1 MHKMKHIFFITL
13 VFPVIFSG
21 CSKKNT
27 NYGTTEKNFQNK
39 HFPRDNEFIMNGGYK
54 IKVPKNPF
62 ISSKEAVEVYNKNS
76 KNSLADVPKVPEN
89 LKKN

>member
-1 MHKMKHIFFITL
+1 MRYIFFITL
-13 VFPVIFSG
+13 VFPIIFSG

-39 HFPRDNEFIMNGGYK
+39 QSPRDNEFIMNGGYK

-62 ISSKEAVEVYNKNS
+62 ISSKKAVEVYTKNS
-76 KNSLADVPKVPEN
+76 KNSLADVPKVLEN
-89 LKKN
+89 LKKS

>member
-1 MHKMKHIFFITL
+1 MRKVKYILFITL
-13 VFPVIFSG
+13 IFPIMFYG
-21 CSKKNT
+21 CSKKSKS
-27 NYGTTEKNFQNK
+27 YGTTEKNFKNK

-62 ISSKEAVEVYNKNS
+62 VSSKEAVEVYNKDN
-76 KNSLADVPKVPEN
+76 KNSLADVPSIPEN

>member
-1 MHKMKHIFFITL
+1 MLIFKNLLIRTL
-13 VFPVIFSG
+13 FDHHFDH
-21 CSKKNT
+21 SKKNT

>member
-1 MHKMKHIFFITL
+1 MRYIFFITL
-13 VFPVIFSG
+13 VFPIIFSG
-21 CSKKNT
+21 YSKKNT

-39 HFPRDNEFIMNGGYK
+39 QSPRDNEFIMNGGYK

-62 ISSKEAVEVYNKNS
+62 ISSKKAVEVYTKNS

-89 LKKN
+89 LKKS

>member
-1 MHKMKHIFFITL
+1 MHKMRYIFFITL
-13 VFPVIFSG
+13 VFPIIFSG

-39 HFPRDNEFIMNGGYK
+39 QSPRDNEFIMNGGYK

-62 ISSKEAVEVYNKNS
+62 ISSKKAVEVYTKNS

-89 LKKN
+89 LKKS

>member
-1 MHKMKHIFFITL
+1 MRKVKYILFITL
-13 VFPVIFSG
+13 IFPIMFYG
-21 CSKKNT
+21 CSKKSKS
-27 NYGTTEKNFQNK
+27 YGTTEKNFKNK

-62 ISSKEAVEVYNKNS
+62 VSSKEVYNKDN
-76 KNSLADVPKVPEN
+76 KNSLADVPSIPEN